1 MPSTSP
7 RVNAPEGKTVKVLVV
22 EDEMIVARDI
32 ENRLKNLGYTVVA
45 LASTGEEAVRT
56 ALDAVPDLVLM
67 DIMLKGEMDG
77 IQAAERIN
85 RELDIPVVYL
95 TAYADETTLE
105 RAKITG
111 PFGYIVKPFEQ
122 RGLHTTIETAL
133 YKHELERKLKVSEER
148 YRTLQENLPIGV
160 FRATPEGGLV
170 SVNPA
175 MVQMFGCSCA
185 DELLEMR
192 VNDLYANQEHRRA
205 LRKGLRL
212 TGVVINFEAEFQR
225 KGGERFWASLNVRAV
240 QDNTGRI
247 LYHDGTMRDV
257 TAIKRA
263 LELEKEYLR
272 DLAFLSKTAME
283 FVAQP
288 PEENLHRYVAE
299 KVLEITPGARVVAVT
314 SLDKKEGVIILR
326 AVAGLG
332 KKLDD
337 VLKVLGREPI
347 GWEVPFSDEIGAV
360 MKKGRLRQI
369 SGDYDRH
376 SGGAIS
382 KSTAGA
388 FRKLMAAGQ
397 TYLMGVLKQNA
408 LLGSVVIVMK
418 KGHRIQNRDMVEAFI
433 AQAAVALMRR
443 RAEEEHHESEKRYR
457 QLFHYMSIGVSIL
470 EAVEDGKDFIL
481 KDFNRAAERISRL
494 ERGQVIGK
502 RVTEVFPGVDD
513 AGILEVYGKVWR
525 KGGSE
530 YLPAW
535 LYEDER
541 ISGWRESYIYKLPSG
556 EIVNAYQDVTDKIQA
571 AEALKNSEERHRSV
585 VETARD
591 AIVTIDDGGL
601 ISFWNRAAERMFGYT
616 EDEIVGRP
624 LTQIIPT
631 RFQNGFKEG
640 IQVLKAAKASR
651 LPGQHQAVSAV
662 HRDGH
667 EISVE
672 ISVEG
677 WKQGSRQF
685 YTSII
690 RDVTERIRMERA
702 IISAKQEWERTF
714 DTVPDMIAF
723 VDTQGRVIRANK
735 SMAARLSRD
744 VKELIGK
751 HFYELLYGTPDPP
764 EKHRLPESW
773 NTGKSVSLELPIEHL
788 DGDFSFTFTP
798 FYDPSDRLV
807 GTVFVGRDIT
817 EQKRADEALRRQAM
831 INQAEHIFSSIRHE
845 MGNALNTLKT
855 TLTVLRKNYL
865 NFDPEKR
872 ETYFNRCLD
881 TFKVAERLLA
891 VLKEYQKFDK
901 LELVPIYLDRF
912 LQEKSGLFVDLAR
925 HSNVDCEV
933 DMSFSDIRINVD
945 KDALI
950 QVLLNVVDN
959 AIAAT
964 RSSKN
969 PTVTIGCRP
978 LCMHPKGN
986 DWAVITVSDNGRGI
1000 PEDELSK
1007 VFTPLFTTK
1016 PEGSGLGMAIVQKRM
1031 MQMGGE
1037 AKIQSKPNQGTT
1049 VELWLPL
1056 YSEERATKLPV

>member
-1 MPSTSP
+1 M
-7 RVNAPEGKTVKVLVV
+7 KVLVV

-32 ENRLKNLGYTVVA
+32 ENRLNNLGYTVVG

-56 ALDAVPDLVLM
+56 AIGAIPDLVLM

-133 YKHELERKLKVSEER
+133 YKHELEKKLKVSEQR
-148 YRTLQENLPIGV
+148 YRTLQENLPIGI
-160 FRATPEGGLV
+160 FRATPDGRLI

-175 MVQMFGCSCA
+175 MVQMFGRTSA
-185 DELLEMR
+185 DELMGMR
-192 VNDLYANQEHRRA
+192 VNDLYASQAHRLE
-205 LRKGLRL
+205 LRKGLRIS
-212 TGVVINFEAEFQR
+212 GVVTNFEAELLR
-225 KGGERFWASLNVRAV
+225 NGGERFWASLNVRAV
-240 QDNTGRI
+240 QDDTGRI

-263 LELEKEYLR
+263 EEREKEYLR

-283 FVAQP
+283 FVAQTP
-288 PEENLHRYVAE
+288 GENLYDYVAE
-299 KVLEITPGARVVAVT
+299 KVREIVPGSLVVAVT
-314 SLDKKEGVIILR
+314 SLDLKDGVFTLH

-332 KKLDD
+332 KRLGGI
-337 VLKVLGREPI
+337 LKVLGQDPI
-347 GWEVPFSDEIGAV
+347 GWEIPFTDEIGDV
-360 MKKGRLRQI
+360 MKKGRLRHI
-369 SGDYDRH
+369 SAEYDRH

-388 FRKLMAAGQ
+388 LRKLMGAGQ
-397 TYLMGVLKQNA
+397 TYLMGLLKQNT
-408 LLGSVVIVMK
+408 LLGSVVILMK
-418 KGHRIQNRDMVEAFI
+418 KGQRITNRDMVEAFI
-433 AQAAVALMRR
+433 NQAAVAFMRQ
-443 RAEEEHHESEKRYR
+443 RAEQAQHESEKRYR
-457 QLFHYMSIGVSIL
+457 QLFHYMSIGISIL
-470 EAVEDGKDFIL
+470 EAVEGGKDFIF
-481 KDFNRAAERISRL
+481 KDFNRAAEKINRL
-494 ERGQVIGK
+494 ETERVIGA
-502 RVTEVFPGVDD
+502 RITEVFPGLKDT
-513 AGILEVYGKVWR
+513 GILDVIKKVWR

-535 LYEDER
+535 LYKDER

-556 EIVNAYQDVTDKIQA
+556 EIVNAYQDVTDKILA
-571 AEALKNSEERHRSV
+571 EEALKNSEERHRSV
-585 VETARD
+585 VENARD
-591 AIVTIDDGGL
+591 AIVTIDDEGL
-601 ISFWNRAAERMFGYT
+601 ISFWNRAAEMMFGYT
-616 EDEIVGRP
+616 EDEIVGRS
-624 LTQIIPT
+624 LTQIIPN

-640 IQVLKAAKASR
+640 IQGLKTTKATLLS
-651 LPGQHQAVSAV
+651 GQHRPVSAM
-662 HRDGH
+662 HKDGH
-667 EISVE
+667 EFSVE
-672 ISVEG
+672 ISVKG

-690 RDVTERIRMERA
+690 RDVTERIRMEVA
-702 IISAKQEWERTF
+702 ILTAKQEWERTF
-714 DTVPDMIAF
+714 DTVPDMIAIL
-723 VDTQGRVIRANK
+723 DTTGRVIRANL
-735 SMAARLSRD
+735 SLAARLSIN

-751 HFYELLYGTPDPP
+751 HFYDVLYGTPEPP
-764 EKHRLPESW
+764 VEYMLPETWGS
-773 NTGKSVSLELPIEHL
+773 GESFSRELHLAHL
-788 DGDFSFTFTP
+788 DGDFSLTLTP
-798 FYDPSDRLV
+798 RYDPSNQLV
-807 GTVFVGRDIT
+807 GAVFVGRDIT
-817 EQKRADEALRRQAM
+817 VHRRADEALRRQAM

-855 TLTVLRKNYL
+855 TLSVLWKNYL

-872 ETYFNRCLD
+872 ETYFIRCLD
-881 TFKVAERLLA
+881 TFKVAERLLG

-901 LELVPIYLDRF
+901 LELNPIYLDRF

-925 HSNVDCEV
+925 HSDVDCEV
-933 DMSFSDIRINVD
+933 DMSFSDVRINVD
-945 KDALI
+945 RDALI

-964 RSSKN
+964 RNAKN
-969 PTVTIGCRP
+969 PLVSIGCRP
-978 LCMHPKGN
+978 LYMRPKGN
-986 DWAVITVSDNGRGI
+986 DWAVITVADNGRGI
-1000 PEDELSK
+1000 PEDELTK

-1056 YSEERATKLPV
+1056 YSGEKATKLPV

>member
-1 MPSTSP
+1 M
-7 RVNAPEGKTVKVLVV
+7 KVLVV
-22 EDEMIVARDI
+22 EDEIIVARDI
-32 ENRLKNLGYTVVA
+32 ENRLNNLGYTVVG
-45 LASTGEEAVRT
+45 LASTGKEAVRS
-56 ALDAVPDLVLM
+56 ALDTIPDLVLM

-85 RELDIPVVYL
+85 RELDIPIVYL

-111 PFGYIVKPFEQ
+111 PFGYIIKPFEQ

-133 YKHELERKLKVSEER
+133 YKHELEKKLKVSEER
-148 YRTLQENLPIGV
+148 YRTLQENLPIGI
-160 FRATPEGGLV
+160 FRATPDGSLV
-170 SVNPA
+170 FVNPS
-175 MVQMFGCSCA
+175 MVQMFGYASA
-185 DELLEMR
+185 DEIMEKR
-192 VNDLYANQEHRRA
+192 VNDLYANQGYKRS
-205 LRKGLRL
+205 LKMGLRL
-212 TGVVINFEAEFQR
+212 SGVVTNFEAELLH

-240 QDNTGRI
+240 QDDTGRI
-247 LYHDGTMRDV
+247 LYHDGTMRDI
-257 TAIKRA
+257 TAVKRA
-263 LELEKEYLR
+263 EELEKEYLR

-288 PEENLHRYVAE
+288 PEENLHDYVAE
-299 KVLEITPGARVVAVT
+299 KVQEIAPGSVVVAVT
-314 SLDKKEGVIILR
+314 SLDLKDGVFTLQ

-332 KKLDD
+332 KGLGGI
-337 VLKVLGREPI
+337 LKVLGRDPI
-347 GWEVPFSDEIGAV
+347 GWEIPFTDEIGEV

-369 SGDYDRH
+369 SADYDRH
-376 SGGAIS
+376 SNGAIS
-382 KSTAGA
+382 KNDAEA
-388 FRKLMAAGQ
+388 IRKLMGAGQ
-397 TYLMGVLKQNA
+397 TYLMGILKQNA

-418 KGHRIQNRDMVEAFI
+418 KGHRITNRDMVEAFI
-433 AQAAVALMRR
+433 NQAAVALMRR
-443 RAEEEHHESEKRYR
+443 RAEEAQHESEKRYR
-457 QLFHYMSIGVSIL
+457 QLFHYMNIGVSIL
-470 EAVEDGKDFIL
+470 EAVEDGKDFIF
-481 KDFNRAAERISRL
+481 KDFNRAAEKINRL
-494 ERGQVIGK
+494 DREQVIGA
-502 RVTEVFPGVDD
+502 RINDVYPGLKET
-513 AGILEVYGKVWR
+513 AILEVFRKVWR

-535 LYEDER
+535 LYKDDR

-556 EIVNAYQDVTDKIQA
+556 EIVSAYQDVTEKIQA
-571 AEALKNSEERHRSV
+571 EEALKNSEERHRSV

-591 AIVTIDDGGL
+591 AIVTIDDEGL
-601 ISFWNRAAERMFGYT
+601 ISFWNRAAEKMFGYT

-624 LTQIIPT
+624 LTHIIPS
-631 RFQNGFKEG
+631 RFQNGFKED
-640 IQVLKAAKASR
+640 IQGLKNAKALS
-651 LPGQHQAVSAV
+651 LSDQHRPVSAT
-662 HRDGH
+662 HKDGH
-667 EISVE
+667 EFSVE
-672 ISVEG
+672 ITVEG

-685 YTSII
+685 NTSII
-690 RDVTERIRMERA
+690 RDVTERKRMEET

-714 DTVPDMIAF
+714 DAVPDMIAF
-723 VDTQGRVIRANK
+723 VDTNGCVIRANK
-735 SMAARLSRD
+735 SMAARLSKN
-744 VKELIGK
+744 VKDLIGK
-751 HFYELLYGTPDPP
+751 PFYGLFYGTTDPP
-764 EKHRLPESW
+764 VEYRMPQSWSTGESD
-773 NTGKSVSLELPIEHL
+773 SRELHLAHLE
-788 DGDFSFTFTP
+788 GDFSLTFTP
-798 FYDPSDRLV
+798 LYDPSDRLL

-855 TLTVLRKNYL
+855 TLSVLWKNYL

-872 ETYFNRCLD
+872 ETYFIRCLD
-881 TFKVAERLLA
+881 TFKVAERLLG

-901 LELVPIYLDRF
+901 IELNPIYLDRF

-925 HSNVDCEV
+925 QSNVDCEV

-964 RSSKN
+964 HDSKD
-969 PTVTIGCRP
+969 PLVTIECRP
-978 LCMHPKGN
+978 LLARPKGN
-986 DWAVITVSDNGRGI
+986 DWAVITVTDNGRGI
-1000 PEDELSK
+1000 PQDELTK

-1037 AKIQSKPNQGTT
+1037 AKIQSEPNQGTT

-1056 YSEERATKLPV
+1056 YSDERATKLPV